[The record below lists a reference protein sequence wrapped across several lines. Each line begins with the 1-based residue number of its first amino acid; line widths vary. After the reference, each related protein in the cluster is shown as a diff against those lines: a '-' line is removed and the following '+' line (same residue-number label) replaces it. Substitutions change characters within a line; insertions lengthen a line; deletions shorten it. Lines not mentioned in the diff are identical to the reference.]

1 MKQQIALQANH
12 FELRSEKI
20 EVLYDTTSIS
30 GQPLFNYRDDCF
42 DQSFTE
48 EEIRAQETEVGQL
61 ITVTLEEVADLRT
74 VTFTLIL
81 PTVYIAD
88 QAKES
93 EIQVPGIVT
102 TTHTTI
108 HGPEAGPEKTYSA
121 ELLTGSA
128 KFVTF

>member
-1 MKQQIALQANH
+1 MKQQFALQANH
-12 FELRSEKI
+12 FELRSEKV

-42 DQSFTE
+42 DRSFSGK
-48 EEIRAQETEVGQL
+48 EIRAQETEVGQL
-61 ITVTLEEVADLRT
+61 ITVTLEVVPDLRT
-74 VTFTLIL
+74 ITFTLIL
-81 PTVYIAD
+81 PTVRLDD
-88 QAKES
+88 QSKES
-93 EIQVPGIVT
+93 PIQVPGIVT

-108 HGPEAGPEKTYSA
+108 HSPEAGPEKTYSA

>member
-20 EVLYDTTSIS
+20 EVLYDMTSIS

-42 DQSFTE
+42 DQSFTG
-48 EEIRAQETEVGQL
+48 EEIRIQETEVGQL

-81 PTVYIAD
+81 PMVNLGG
-88 QAKES
+88 ES
-93 EIQVPGIVT
+93 DKSSVEVPGIVT

-108 HGPEAGPEKTYSA
+108 QGPGAGPEKTYSTVA
-121 ELLTGSA
+121 LQGTA
-128 KFVTF
+128 RFVEA